1 MSHPFESTLPL
12 DVEVQSMGPT
22 NHNHWFRKMWDPI
35 VKGCT
40 VHCALCCMIKIS
52 DQKPQVRLH
61 LVFLRRI
68 AKSVAFLI
76 ISYHIFR
83 FYTVQHFIKHWLKPV
98 NSVSSSASCAT
109 EIALFLKWELA
120 MAGSSSVQTQFIAS
134 TGNRSFSNAPLIE
147 NSDPEQVVVP
157 DDLELPMSPKRLVV
171 YEQHW
176 NFYVFLKPLDY
187 PEKGSDSSS
196 VYWKGL
202 FCLGLLYIAHV
213 LKQFHDLSL
222 WKFLAISV
230 GICLRKSWKNLFAY
244 MGPGFLVSIAYIDP
258 GNFETDLQSGAQYKY
273 ELLWIILVASCAA
286 LIIQSL
292 AANLGVV
299 TGKHLAEHCR
309 NEYPRIPNFILW
321 VLAEIAIVACDIP
334 EGEGI
339 SGLLLSIACHNE
351 YNEVIAP
358 SIKHVCAHA
367 LIGTAF
373 ALNMLFKIPVWIG
386 VLLTGLSTL
395 VLLALQ
401 QYGVRKLEFFIAFLV
416 CTIAGCFF
424 AELGYAKPDAKEV
437 LKGLFVP
444 QLKGNGA
451 AGLAISL
458 LGAMVMPHNLFLH
471 SALVLSRKIPRSVHG
486 IKEACRFY
494 MIESGFALVLAFL
507 INISIIAV
515 SGAVCNSQNINAQ
528 DQENCK
534 DLDLNKASF
543 LLKCSLDPDI
553 FFHDSAIVVSCLQNV
568 LGSWS
573 SKLFAIALL
582 ASGQSSTITGTYAGQ
597 YVMQSIR
604 CSAIQ
609 IVSVVSFASWGCFV
623 TLYSIHFLLQGFLD
637 LRLTPWLRN
646 FLTRS
651 LAIVPSL
658 IVAIIGGSA
667 GAGKLIIIASMILSF
682 ELPFALVPLLKFTS
696 SKTKMGIYAN
706 STTIS
711 SITWVIGFLI
721 MAINIYYLA
730 SSFIKILLHGHLK
743 LVAAIFLGIFG
754 FLGMTLYLAGIAYL
768 VFRKNKKATHLVALT
783 SENPQIANES
793 GNAGVFSL
801 PREDIACM
809 QLPQRRSNANDL

>member
-1 MSHPFESTLPL
+1 MGRLLIFKLQAEDREPEKRHYKDRSELIIKFASESESL
-12 DVEVQSMGPT
+12 T
-22 NHNHWFRKMWDPI
+22 NHTK
-35 VKGCT
+35 
-40 VHCALCCMIKIS
+40 
-52 DQKPQVRLH
+52 
-61 LVFLRRI
+61 
-68 AKSVAFLI
+68 
-76 ISYHIFR
+76 
-83 FYTVQHFIKHWLKPV
+83 
-98 NSVSSSASCAT
+98 NSVSSSAFCGT
-109 EIALFLKWELA
+109 EP
-120 MAGSSSVQTQFIAS
+120 QFIAS
-134 TGNRSFSNAPLIE
+134 TGNRSFSNAPLIG
-147 NSDPEQVVVP
+147 NSDPEQIVVP
-157 DDLELPMSPKRLVV
+157 DK
-171 YEQHW
+171 
-176 NFYVFLKPLDY
+176 
-187 PEKGSDSSS
+187 
-196 VYWKGL
+196 
-202 FCLGLLYIAHV
+202 
-213 LKQFHDLSL
+213 
-222 WKFLAISV
+222 
-230 GICLRKSWKNLFAY
+230 KSWKNLFAY

-334 EGEGI
+334 E
-339 SGLLLSIACHNE
+339 
-351 YNEVIAP
+351 V
-358 SIKHVCAHA
+358 
-367 LIGTAF
+367 IGTAF

-424 AELGYAKPDAKEV
+424 VELGYAKPDAKEV

-494 MIESGFALVLAFL
+494 MIESGFALVVAFL
-507 INISIIAV
+507 INVSVISV
-515 SGAVCNSQNINAQ
+515 SGAVCNSQNISAQ

-543 LLKCSLDPDI
+543 LLK
-553 FFHDSAIVVSCLQNV
+553 NV

-573 SKLFAIALL
+573 SKLFAVALL

-597 YVMQSIR
+597 YVMQ
-604 CSAIQ
+604 
-609 IVSVVSFASWGCFV
+609 
-623 TLYSIHFLLQGFLD
+623 GFLD
-637 LRLTPWLRN
+637 LRLEPWLRN

-658 IVAIIGGSA
+658 IVALIGGSS

-682 ELPFALVPLLKFTS
+682 ELPFALIPLLKFTS
-696 SKTKMGIYAN
+696 SKTKMGIYVN
-706 STTIS
+706 STMIS
-711 SITWVIGFLI
+711 AVTWVIGFLI

-730 SSFIKILLHGHLK
+730 SSFIQILLHGHRK
-743 LVAAIFLGIFG
+743 LVASIFLGILG
-754 FLGMTLYLAGIAYL
+754 FLGMAVYLAGIAYL
-768 VFRKNKKATHLVALT
+768 VCRRNKKATNLVALT
-783 SENPQIANES
+783 SENPNICNES
-793 GNAGVFSL
+793 GNAEVYGL
-801 PREDIACM
+801 PREDIASM
-809 QLPQRRSNANDL
+809 QLPQRRSNADDF